1 MIKGGRA
8 ELANFSS
15 AGQMGEGL
23 LFSPELQEER
33 KISFAPGHVRY
44 GAHVTKKCPEL
55 DR

>member
-15 AGQMGEGL
+15 AGQMGEGS
-23 LFSPELQEER
+23 LFSPELQKER
-33 KISFAPGHVRY
+33 KISFAPGHMRY
-44 GAHVTKKCPEL
+44 SAHVIIKWPEL